1 MLGLFSLPFLSSSY
15 AKASESSNSFP
26 DAEAFLSPPSLLL
39 SLLIKMWADDD
50 LDLTS
55 TYTPTNFH
63 LSFHQLNERELLAQV
78 RFSLRT

>member
-1 MLGLFSLPFLSSSY
+1 MLGLFSLLFLSSSY

-50 LDLTS
+50 FD
-55 TYTPTNFH
+55 
-63 LSFHQLNERELLAQV
+63 
-78 RFSLRT
+78 